1 MKMKKHI
8 WLALPVCLI
17 GALASCGNSG
27 FDANRNISITVRE
40 DGSGTKSA
48 FLEIIGL
55 KGAADPEGAILAT
68 GTTAVLQEVASNPYA
83 IAYESLGY
91 VDDSVKML
99 TVDGAASTVANIKS
113 GSYKISRPLNV
124 IYKDAAIKA
133 STLYTDY
140 LNFLG
145 SKDAQDIVSN
155 EGYCSI
161 VDGATAYANATQLE
175 GRIKISGSTS
185 LQPLMIKIAAAY
197 KTVQPDV
204 VVEVS
209 GGGSGTGYSDGEN
222 GVSAFGMIS
231 EEFDSTKAPNCTF
244 YTVAKDGIAIIVNKE
259 NTLEDITKAQ
269 LADIYNP
276 EKTEASIT
284 RWSDL
289 IK

>member
-1 MKMKKHI
+1 MKKHI

-17 GALASCGNSG
+17 GALVSCGNSG
-27 FDANRNISITVRE
+27 FDANRNISVTVRE
-40 DGSGTKSA
+40 DGSGTKGA

-55 KGAADPEGAILAT
+55 KGKADPEGAIFAT

-99 TVDGAASTVANIKS
+99 TVDGAASTVENIKS
-113 GSYKISRPLNV
+113 GAYKISRPLNV
-124 IYKDAAIKA
+124 IYKDADVKA
-133 STLYTDY
+133 STLHTDY
-140 LNFLG
+140 LGFLG
-145 SKDAQDIVSN
+145 SKDAQDIVTR
-155 EGYCSI
+155 EGYCSV
-161 VDGATAYANATQLE
+161 VDGAKAYANAIKLE

-197 KTVQPDV
+197 KTVQPNV

-231 EEFDSTKAPNCTF
+231 EEFKTEKAPSCTY

-259 NTLEDITKAQ
+259 NPLDDIAKTQ

-284 RWSDL
+284 RWSDI

>member
-1 MKMKKHI
+1 MKKQI

-27 FDANRNISITVRE
+27 FDANRNISVTVRE

-48 FLEIIGL
+48 FLEIVGL
-55 KGAADPEGAILAT
+55 KGNADPEGAILAT

-99 TVDGAASTVANIKS
+99 TVDGAASTVENIKS
-113 GSYKISRPLNV
+113 GAYKISRPLNV
-124 IYKDAAIKA
+124 IYKDADVKA
-133 STLYTDY
+133 SSLYTDY
-140 LNFLG
+140 LGFLG
-145 SKDAQDIVSN
+145 SKDAQDIVTT
-155 EGYCSI
+155 EGYSSI
-161 VDGATAYANATQLE
+161 VDGAKAYANATKLE

-197 KTVQPDV
+197 KTVQPNV

-231 EEFDSTKAPNCTF
+231 EEFKTEKAPSCTY

-259 NTLEDITKAQ
+259 NPLDDIAKTQ

-284 RWSDL
+284 RWSDI

>member
-1 MKMKKHI
+1 MKKHI

-17 GALASCGNSG
+17 GVLASCGNSG
-27 FDANRNISITVRE
+27 FDVNRNISITVRE

-124 IYKDAAIKA
+124 IYKDADIKA

-161 VDGATAYANATQLE
+161 VDGATEFQVLRRVYIPMCKSTIATVTLFFA
-175 GRIKISGSTS
+175 ISRWN
-185 LQPLMIKIAAAY
+185 
-197 KTVQPDV
+197 
-204 VVEVS
+204 
-209 GGGSGTGYSDGEN
+209 GYFW
-222 GVSAFGMIS
+222 ARQMIS
-231 EEFDSTKAPNCTF
+231 NSNEHPLQVFIRLRLEE
-244 YTVAKDGIAIIVNKE
+244 YTD
-259 NTLEDITKAQ
+259 
-269 LADIYNP
+269 P
-276 EKTEASIT
+276 
-284 RWSDL
+284 
-289 IK
+289 

>member
-1 MKMKKHI
+1 MKKHT

-27 FDANRNISITVRE
+27 FDTNRNISVTVRE

-48 FLEIIGL
+48 FLEIVGL
-55 KGAADPEGAILAT
+55 KGKADPEGAILAT

-99 TVDGAASTVANIKS
+99 TVDGAASTVENIKS
-113 GSYKISRPLNV
+113 GAYKISRPLNV
-124 IYKDAAIKA
+124 IYKDANVKA
-133 STLYTDY
+133 SALYTDY
-140 LNFLG
+140 LGFLG
-145 SKDAQDIVSN
+145 SKDAQDIVTR

-161 VDGATAYANATQLE
+161 VDGAKSYANTNKLE
-175 GRIKISGSTS
+175 GNIKISGSTS

-197 KTVQPDV
+197 KTVQPNV

-222 GVSAFGMIS
+222 GVSVFGMIS
-231 EEFDSTKAPNCTF
+231 EEFKTAKAPSCTF
-244 YTVAKDGIAIIVNKE
+244 YTVAKDGIAVIVNKE
-259 NTLEDITKAQ
+259 NPLDDIAKTQ
-269 LADIYNP
+269 LTDIYNP

-284 RWSDL
+284 RWSDI